1 MRLLLDESL
10 PRRLGRVLV
19 GHDVVSVAEAG
30 WSGLTNGR
38 LLQVAQERYD
48 CLITADRSLVYQQTL
63 PRFDIAVLVL
73 RAKTNR
79 LEDLA
84 PLVPQILETLP
95 ALQPGESAEIPGL
108 TRS

>member
-10 PRRLGRVLV
+10 PRRLGRLLV
-19 GHDVVSVAEAG
+19 GHAVVSVADAG

-38 LLQVAQERYD
+38 LLGLAQEQFD
-48 CLITADRSLVYQQTL
+48 CLLTADRSLVYQQLL

-73 RAKTNR
+73 RARTNR

-84 PLVPQILETLP
+84 PLVPRVLEALPTLR
-95 ALQPGESAEIPGL
+95 PGQSAEI
-108 TRS
+108 S